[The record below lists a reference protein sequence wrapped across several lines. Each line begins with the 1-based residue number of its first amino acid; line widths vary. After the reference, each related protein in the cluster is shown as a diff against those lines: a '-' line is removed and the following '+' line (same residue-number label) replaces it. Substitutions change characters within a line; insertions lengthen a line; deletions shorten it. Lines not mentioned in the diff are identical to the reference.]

1 MPSFS
6 ATPTDNGFIPFY
18 CELSNSENP
27 FRLDR
32 PMLDPSAIINAGR
45 GTPASINLTV
55 RYV

>member
-45 GTPASINLTV
+45 GTPAIINLTV
-55 RYV
+55 CYV